1 MATKKTISYE
11 DLNRELE
18 TVINSLQ
25 SGELSID
32 EALQAYSRGQE
43 IIAQLQD
50 FLKTASNTV
59 KKITS

>member
-1 MATKKTISYE
+1 MTSKKTISYE
-11 DLNRELE
+11 DLSHELE
-18 TVINSLQ
+18 VVLNSLQ

-32 EALQAYSRGQE
+32 EALKAYARGQE
-43 IIAQLQD
+43 IIAELQG